1 MPSQR
6 KDRDWVTIEIVR
18 EEESTKDMPINTPD
32 VTKDTRP
39 SALSPFRHS
48 IFRNV
53 WIANLGSQFGGLI
66 QAVGASWLM
75 LSIAAAPEMVT
86 LVQASTTLPVVMFAL
101 VAGALADSFDRRNIM
116 IAAQVFMLLVSMSL
130 AACAWLGLITPW
142 LLLLFTF
149 LIGCGAAFN
158 GPAWQAS
165 VAEMVPREDLPTAV
179 ALNSMGFNMAR
190 SVGPAVGGFIV
201 AAAGA
206 AAAFAVNTVTYFGI
220 ILVLAR
226 WRRQPEQRLLP
237 REALGTAVLAG
248 LRYVSMSPNIK
259 FTLLRSFVFG
269 AGASALVSLMPLVA
283 KELVGGGS
291 VTYGLLL
298 GGFGAGAVGGALI
311 AHRLRLSLSNE
322 WIVRL
327 AMILFAIAVAV
338 TAVSHWLALT
348 LLAQLLSGA
357 GWVLALATFNVT
369 VQTSA
374 PRWVVGRAL
383 SLYQMVTFG
392 GMAGGSWAWGI
403 VTGEIGLSEALLVS
417 VLVLLVCVTLGWRFM
432 LPQTED
438 LKLTLLKRWKEPEV
452 ALPIEHRSGPVVVT
466 IEYRIDESQV
476 LEFLT
481 AMGDRKRIRRRD
493 GARHWSLLRDLSE
506 PDLWIERYDSP
517 TWLDYVRQNQRM
529 TEDDAAV
536 SDRIRSLHRGPD
548 KPRVRRMIERQTS
561 SPPAGTAPRVKDLA
575 EPLTDPSRQS

>member
-1 MPSQR
+1 MDGPPLAATGQNQE
-6 KDRDWVTIEIVR
+6 VT
-18 EEESTKDMPINTPD
+18 DGPGL
-32 VTKDTRP
+32 
-39 SALSPFRHS
+39 SALSPFRHA

-53 WIANLGSQFGGLI
+53 WVANLGSQFGGLI

-75 LSIAAAPEMVT
+75 LSIAASAEMVT
-86 LVQASTTLPVVMFAL
+86 LVQASTTLPIVMFAL
-101 VAGALADSFDRRNIM
+101 VAGALADSYDRRSIM
-116 IAAQVFMLLVSMSL
+116 IAAQVFMLVVSMSL

-165 VAEMVPREDLPTAV
+165 VAEMVPREDLPSAV
-179 ALNSMGFNMAR
+179 ALNSMGFNIAR
-190 SVGPAVGGFIV
+190 SAGPAVGGLIV

-220 ILVLAR
+220 IIVLAR
-226 WRRQPEQRLLP
+226 WRRPGEQRLLP
-237 REALGTAVLAG
+237 RERLGMAILAG
-248 LRYVSMSPNIK
+248 VRYVSMSPNIK
-259 FTLLRSFVFG
+259 FTLLRSLAFG
-269 AGASALVSLMPLVA
+269 AGASALVALMPLVA
-283 KELVGGGS
+283 KDLVGGDS

-322 WIVRL
+322 AIVRL
-327 AMILFAIAVAV
+327 AMFVFAVAV
-338 TAVSHWLALT
+338 AITAVSSWLALT
-348 LLAQLLSGA
+348 LAAQLLSGV
-357 GWVLALATFNVT
+357 GWVLTLATLNVT

-383 SLYQMVTFG
+383 SLYQMATFA
-392 GMAGGSWAWGI
+392 GMAGGSWLWGV
-403 VTGEIGLSEALLVS
+403 VTGKLGLAPALLIS
-417 VLVLLVCVTLGWRFM
+417 VPVLLVCIALGLRFV

-438 LKLTLLKRWKEPEV
+438 LKLNLLKRWTEPEI
-452 ALPIEHRSGPVVVT
+452 ALPIEPRSGPVVVT
-466 IEYRIDESQV
+466 IEYRIDENDV
-476 LEFLT
+476 LEFLA
-481 AMGDRKRIRRRD
+481 AMSDRKRIRRRD
-493 GARHWSLLRDLSE
+493 GARHWSLLRDLAE

-517 TWLDYVRQNQRM
+517 TWLDYVRQNQRT

-536 SDRIRSLHRGPD
+536 WDRIRSLHRGPD

-561 SPPAGTAPRVKDLA
+561 SPPAGPAPRVKDLA
-575 EPLTDPSRQS
+575 EPLTDPSRQA

>member
-1 MPSQR
+1 
-6 KDRDWVTIEIVR
+6 VTGTANQNR
-18 EEESTKDMPINTPD
+18 D
-32 VTKDTRP
+32 VTTDARF
-39 SALSPFRHS
+39 SALSPFSHAV
-48 IFRNV
+48 FRSV

-66 QAVGASWLM
+66 QAVGASWMM

-86 LVQASTTLPVVMFAL
+86 LVQASTTLPIVMFAL
-101 VAGALADSFDRRNIM
+101 VAGALADGFDRRSIM
-116 IAAQVFMLLVSMSL
+116 IAAQAFMLVVSMAL
-130 AACAWLGLITPW
+130 AVCAWLGLITPW

-165 VAEMVPREDLPTAV
+165 VAEMVPREDLPSAV
-179 ALNSMGFNMAR
+179 ALNSMGFNIAR

-220 ILVLAR
+220 IIVLAR
-226 WRRQPEQRLLP
+226 WRRPPEQRLLP
-237 REALGTAVLAG
+237 RERLDMAILAG
-248 LRYVSMSPNIK
+248 VRYVAMSPNIK
-259 FTLLRSFVFG
+259 FTLLRSLVFG
-269 AGASALVSLMPLVA
+269 AGASAVVALLPLVA
-283 KELVGGGS
+283 KDLVGGGS

-322 WIVRL
+322 AIVRL
-327 AMILFAIAVAV
+327 AMLGFGLAVLV
-338 TAVSHWLALT
+338 TALSSWLALT
-348 LLAQLLSGA
+348 FAAQFLSGA

-383 SLYQMVTFG
+383 SLYQMATFA
-392 GMAGGSWAWGI
+392 GMAGGSWLWGVI
-403 VTGEIGLSEALLVS
+403 TGEVGLSLSLLTS
-417 VLVLLVCVTLGWRFM
+417 VPVLLGCVVLGFRFV

-438 LKLTLLKRWKEPEV
+438 LKLNPLKRWQEPEI
-452 ALPIEHRSGPVVVT
+452 ALPIEQRSGPVVVT
-466 IEYRIDESQV
+466 IEYRIQEEDA
-476 LEFLT
+476 LDFLT
-481 AMGDRKRIRRRD
+481 AMSDRKRIRRRD
-493 GARHWSLLRDLSE
+493 GARNWSLLRDLAE
-506 PDLWIERYDSP
+506 PDLWIERYESP
-517 TWLDYVRQNQRM
+517 TWLDYVRQNQRI

-536 SDRIRSLHRGPD
+536 WDRIRNLHRGPD

-561 SPPAGTAPRVKDLA
+561 SPPTTPAPRVKDLS
-575 EPLTDPSRQS
+575 EPLTDPSRQA